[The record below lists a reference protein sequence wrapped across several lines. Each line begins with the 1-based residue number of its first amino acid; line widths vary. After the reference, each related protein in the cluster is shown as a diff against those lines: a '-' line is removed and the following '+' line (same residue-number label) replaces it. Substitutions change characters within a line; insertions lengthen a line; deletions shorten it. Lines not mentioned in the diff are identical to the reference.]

1 MSNIS
6 IIVGSM
12 LGASEYI
19 ADQLES
25 MLTNDH
31 QVSIALDPDV
41 SQYDLS
47 EPQLWIVCTSTH
59 GAGDFP
65 DNIEPFVEQLKSQ
78 TPDLSNINFSV
89 CGLGDTSYDTF
100 CNAGIT
106 IDALLESLGATRIYP
121 LNMID
126 ILEPEL
132 PEDNAERWLNLW
144 LNKI

>member
-25 MLTNDH
+25 MLSNDH
-31 QVSIALDPDV
+31 QVSIALDPDI
-41 SQYDLS
+41 SHYDLS
-47 EPQLWIVCTSTH
+47 EPQLWLVCTSTH

-65 DNIEPFVEQLKSQ
+65 DNIEPFIEQLKSQ
-78 TPDLSNINFSV
+78 SPDLSNINFAV

-106 IDALLESLGATRIYP
+106 IDALLEGLGATRVYP

-126 ILEPEL
+126 ILEAEL

-144 LNKI
+144 LDKI